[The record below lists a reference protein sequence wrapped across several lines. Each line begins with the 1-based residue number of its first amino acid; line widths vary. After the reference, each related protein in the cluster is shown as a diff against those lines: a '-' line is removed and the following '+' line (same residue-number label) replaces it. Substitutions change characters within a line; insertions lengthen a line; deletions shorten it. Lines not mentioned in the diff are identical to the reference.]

1 MDSDDLAGI
10 ADAVLEREDKDRKA
24 LRVLLGNL
32 RRQEGHHLALSS
44 RMGGSRSYVTSVS
57 LEWIAKRLR
66 YASQLPIFKQKID
79 ADGRIVVDAET
90 IDMVQQRNPDYSRQW
105 PMTLYLAARKSHKFP
120 PILAVVTQAWADNPD
135 SDNWN
140 SNKRATKDSCVVM
153 PLDDDGYYVDLR
165 LSENDFLYAIDGQH
179 RLMGIEGLAKLLSTG
194 KIFKRSKVGKEL
206 PQSFAIEDIVNE
218 LDNSI
223 THADLQKLM
232 SERIG
237 IEIIPAVMKNETQ
250 EEARRRLRSIFVHV
264 NRHAKPLA
272 KGELDLLTEDDGFAI
287 VARSV
292 MVTHPLLKDRTDKTA
307 SQLSEKSP
315 AFTTLRTLVV
325 ISTNYLGEKQ
335 GYSTWKAQMS
345 STGLSIRPD
354 EAALDQG
361 IADLTHYCDS
371 LARIPSYADVING
384 ADVANYRSRKEAGK
398 AHLLFLPIG
407 QQALARAIGKLTSAT
422 NAIELSAIA
431 EMLRKKDAEGVFNI
445 VDARHPWWGVIYNP
459 IKKNINNKE
468 AAGSLC
474 ARLLTHVLGRG
485 TTDGAERE
493 SLTKE
498 FREARIT
505 DPDNGKAR
513 DLQNNE
519 VVVDQV
525 SLPSPW
531 WT

>member
-10 ADAVLEREDKDRKA
+10 TDAVLEREDKDRKA
-24 LRVLLGNL
+24 LRILLGNL

-57 LEWIAKRLR
+57 LEWIAKKLR

-79 ADGRIVVDAET
+79 DDGRIVVDAET
-90 IDMVQQRNPDYSRQW
+90 ISAVQQRNPDYSRQW

-120 PILAVVTQAWADNPD
+120 PILAVVTQAWADDLD
-135 SDNWN
+135 SNGWN
-140 SNKRATKDSCVVM
+140 SNKQATKDSCTVI

-179 RLMGIEGLAKLLSTG
+179 RLMGIRGLERLLSKG
-194 KIFKRSKVGKEL
+194 RISKRSKIGNEL

-218 LDNSI
+218 LDDDV
-223 THADLQKLM
+223 TYADLQKLM

-237 IEIIPAVMKNETQ
+237 IEVIPAVMKNETQ
-250 EEARRRLRSIFVHV
+250 DEARRRLRSIFVHV
-264 NRHAKPLA
+264 NQYAKRLT
-272 KGELDLLTEDDGFAI
+272 KGELDLLNEDDGFAI

-292 MVTHPLLKDRTDKTA
+292 MVTHSLLKDRTDKTA

-315 AFTTLRTLVV
+315 AFTTLQTLVV
-325 ISTNYLGEKQ
+325 ISTRYLGLKQ
-335 GYSTWKAQMS
+335 EYSTWRSDMS
-345 STGLSIRPD
+345 PIGLSIRPD

-361 IADLTHYCDS
+361 VADLTHYYDS
-371 LARIPSYADVING
+371 LAKIPSYADVING
-384 ADVANYRSRKEAGK
+384 ADVANYRSREKGGK

-407 QQALARAIGKLTSAT
+407 QQALARAIGTLTSAT
-422 NAIELSAIA
+422 NTIELSVIA
-431 EMLRKKDAEGVFNI
+431 EMLRKEDAKGVFNI

-474 ARLLTHVLGRG
+474 ARLLTHILGGG
-485 TTDGAERE
+485 TTNKADRE
-493 SLTKE
+493 SLEKE

-513 DLQNNE
+513 DLQNSE
-519 VVVDQV
+519 VAIDQV
-525 SLPSPW
+525 SLPRPW
-531 WT
+531 T